1 MIIKIKIIEN
11 NNYDFLRSKYETRE
25 NYYMEDSG
33 LDLYF
38 PEDIEVQPG
47 GTKIINLGISCEAFR
62 NQEEK
67 EAGINCAYY
76 LYPRSSISRTP
87 LRLANSVGIIDAGYR
102 GEIKVAVD
110 NINTNGEPYRVTR
123 GTKLFQICAAD
134 LGPFEHVE
142 LVNELSNSHRGEGGF
157 GSTNDRNNNENNNN
171 INS

>member
-1 MIIKIKIIEN
+1 MIINIKITEN
-11 NNYDFLRSKYETRE
+11 NNYNYLLSKYETRE

-38 PEDIEVQPG
+38 PEDIELSVR
-47 GTKIINLGISCEAFR
+47 GTKVVSLGISCEAFR

-102 GEIKVAVD
+102 GEIKVAID
-110 NINTNGEPYRVTR
+110 NINIDGEPYRITR
-123 GTKLFQICAAD
+123 GTKLFQICAPD

-142 LVNELSNSHRGEGGF
+142 LVSELSHSQRGEGGF
-157 GSTNDRNNNENNNN
+157 GSTNNRNNENN
-171 INS
+171 IRS